1 MSWNPDSGF
10 DDSPAI
16 AQDPRIVNVD
26 ESGKISIPWDT
37 LQEKV
42 ASLPPGLLENQA
54 TFPLQDSDKTMK
66 EVFENKTNGM
76 NVAIAFIFENI
87 GILQVHTPTL
97 YALLQGTKTAINPT
111 ISTVDLFSFYHL
123 VILGLSK
130 NADKQKQQQ
139 LENSEAELNI
149 LQTTLFQNLM
159 SNGIFQHYFTE
170 KRHPDAP
177 AKLCREIVQYTL
189 RYIQTQERKILRL
202 SGLGYNDQTSGSV
215 CLATTI
221 PLTTGEEREALQKFS
236 YAAWKTLDSM
246 CSSFFT
252 SKSHPFAA
260 DPPTMDYVTS
270 CDVFYDGAN
279 LAYCECILW
288 FMQSTE
294 HNPDAFLPQITE

>member
-1 MSWNPDSGF
+1 MSWTPDSGF
-10 DDSPAI
+10 DDSPAT

-42 ASLPPGLLENQA
+42 ASLPPGLLQNQT
-54 TFPLQDSDKTMK
+54 TFPLQNSDEEMK
-66 EVFENKTNGM
+66 AVFENKN
-76 NVAIAFIFENI
+76 NIRNISIEFILESI
-87 GILQVHTPTL
+87 GILQVRTPTL
-97 YALLQGTKTAINPT
+97 YALLQGTKSPINPT
-111 ISTVDLFSFYHL
+111 TTTAELFSFYQL

-139 LENSEAELNI
+139 LENSEAELDI
-149 LQTTLFQNLM
+149 LRKTLFTNLM

-170 KRHPDAP
+170 KRHADAP
-177 AKLCREIVQYTL
+177 VKLCREIVQYTL

-202 SGLGYNDQTSGSV
+202 SGLGYNEEASSAICLVTSIPS
-215 CLATTI
+215 TTV
-221 PLTTGEEREALQKFS
+221 EEREILQKYS
-236 YAAWKTLDSM
+236 YSAWRDLNSM
-246 CSSFFT
+246 CPSFFT
-252 SKSHPFAA
+252 NDSHPFAA

-270 CDVFYDGAN
+270 CDVFHDGAN

-294 HNPDAFLPQITE
+294 YKPDAFLPEITE